1 MCSKRGLSME
11 NVGASSLERVRA
23 GAGDRFDVAS
33 VTKMLSA
40 VYDEFVYG
48 QVHKSI
54 CSEIMQFDNGQ
65 SNKSE

>member
-48 QVHKSI
+48 QVH
-54 CSEIMQFDNGQ
+54 CSEIIQFDNGR

>member
-33 VTKMLSA
+33 VSKMLSA

-48 QVHKSI
+48 QVH
-54 CSEIMQFDNGQ
+54 
-65 SNKSE
+65 